1 MRKESRKGR
10 RQRKEER
17 DMGRK
22 VIPSFPLGG
31 MRG

>member
-17 DMGRK
+17 NMGRK
-22 VIPSFPLGG
+22 VRGG
-31 MRG
+31 GEMGG